1 MAEAEQIDLTVG
13 GSKMN
18 AKIFPV
24 AKDKVRGGIIMIHGG
39 FGLEPGVLRMAK
51 RMSLVKY
58 SVVAPDMYHRS
69 DDADQDVYARI
80 ANLSWEDAKAD
91 IEAARDYLMKECDIP
106 AEKIAVLGF
115 CMGGALAWMSAGA
128 LDIGAAVCYY
138 PHEVFEPF
146 GKSGP
151 TPIDLTGDI
160 KVPVMGHFG
169 VEDKNPSPEDMAK
182 MEEALNFAGVPHQF
196 CTYKKA
202 GHGFVS
208 ASPDYSRPFAAT
220 TSIDRTIGWLDINLK
235 QGGPVVGGFMDGG
248 DR

>member
-1 MAEAEQIDLTVG
+1 MAEPEQIDLTVG

-39 FGLEPGVLRMAK
+39 FGLEPGVLRMAR

-69 DDADQDVYARI
+69 DDADEDVYARI

-91 IEAARDYLMKECDIP
+91 IEAARAYLMNECGIP

-138 PHEVFEPF
+138 PHEVFKPF

-169 VEDKNPSPEDMAK
+169 VEDTNPSPADMAK
-182 MEEALNFAGVPHQF
+182 MEEALNAAGVPHQF
-196 CTYKKA
+196 CEYKKA

-208 ASPDYSRPFAAT
+208 ASPEYNRPAAAT

-235 QGGPVVGGFMDGG
+235 QGGPEVGGFMDGG